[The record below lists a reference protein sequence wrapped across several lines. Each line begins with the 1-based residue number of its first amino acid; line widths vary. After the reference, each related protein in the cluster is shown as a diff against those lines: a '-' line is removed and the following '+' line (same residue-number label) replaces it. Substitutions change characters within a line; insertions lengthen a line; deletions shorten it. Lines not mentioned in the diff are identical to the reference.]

1 MSMVSTTVNG
11 LQGCNAMWL
20 ILDYTGAYYAP
31 TVNLTYWETN
41 CRFSSRRDLYI
52 SMTLATRYDA
62 QETKRPIFFFC
73 GSGYKVPNM
82 PKLCDVGLQN
92 VALPRR
98 YSQTFKCYNEVASD
112 TQNTF
117 VTSSIHNKHAY
128 MHCKKL
134 ANFRVTLLRRMFIAQ
149 KRYTK

>member
-1 MSMVSTTVNG
+1 MVSTTVNG

-62 QETKRPIFFFC
+62 QETKRPIFFYFF
-73 GSGYKVPNM
+73 SVE
-82 PKLCDVGLQN
+82 V
-92 VALPRR
+92 VTR
-98 YSQTFKCYNEVASD
+98 YPICQSC
-112 TQNTF
+112 
-117 VTSSIHNKHAY
+117 
-128 MHCKKL
+128 
-134 ANFRVTLLRRMFIAQ
+134 VTLVFKMWPCHEDTVKPLSVITKLHQIHKIPSLHPLFIISMHTCIA
-149 KRYTK
+149 KK